1 MALKAPVPCRLSILM
16 AREAHAAVI
25 LRRGPSRWVELI
37 LWDTKED
44 RFQRGQWFH
53 GRIYEERCHLSPDG
67 TKFIYFAAKYGRK
80 RDADMPDTW
89 TAISKPPYFT
99 ALALWPGI
107 GMWGGGGLFLD
118 NQCIWRTDWPAE
130 LHPRFSLRGLT
141 DLLDDFDSMAAYEQF
156 LRESKFLRDPVYLR
170 LRQGGW
176 ELVEPEGQSQLRW
189 KRANPSQRGQLL
201 MDRSYFPPHHHLVL
215 TDKRVEPQAFDA
227 EWADWDQSG
236 RLVIARE
243 GKVLAGKW
251 DRHRGLRFEE
261 LADFTGDCTE
271 GIEAPEWARRW

>member
-1 MALKAPVPCRLSILM
+1 MATKSPVPCRLAILM
-16 AREAHAAVI
+16 AREAQAAVI

-67 TKFIYFAAKYGRK
+67 TKFIYFASKYGHK

-99 ALALWPGI
+99 ALALWPGT
-107 GMWGGGGLFLD
+107 GTWGGGGLFLD
-118 NQCIWRTDWPAE
+118 NQLFWRPDWPAK
-130 LHPRFSLRGLT
+130 LHPRFSLHRLT
-141 DLLDDFDSMAAYEQF
+141 DLLDDGDRIATYK
-156 LRESKFLRDPVYLR
+156 KFFEEEKLFRDPLYLR
-170 LRQGGW
+170 LRHGGW
-176 ELVEPEGQSQLRW
+176 ELAEPDGQSQLRW
-189 KRANPSQRGQLL
+189 KRANPIRRGQLL
-201 MDRSYFPPHHHLVL
+201 LDRSFSLPRYHLVL
-215 TDKRVEPQAFDA
+215 TDKRAEPRVFDA
-227 EWADWDQSG
+227 DWADWDQSG

-271 GIEAPEWARRW
+271 SIEAPEWARRW